1 MVSLLLRLYDADG
14 GVVWVGGRDVA
25 TLGREAL
32 RGRFGAVFQNEALLN
47 DSVYENIS
55 FLRDLSREAVTAAA
69 RTAQAWEF
77 IEKLPG
83 GLDARLD
90 IRGANLSGGQRQR
103 LLIARALAAR
113 PGILI
118 LDSADSALDY
128 RTAAALHAAVR
139 RDFPGVTLVVIS
151 ERVASLREADRI
163 LVLEE
168 GRLTAQGTH
177 EELLE
182 TCGRYRRMAEL
193 QMGGLK

>member
-1 MVSLLLRLYDADG
+1 MKQQTLPAPLLRWTTCGY
-14 GVVWVGGRDVA
+14 
-25 TLGREAL
+25 
-32 RGRFGAVFQNEALLN
+32 
-47 DSVYENIS
+47 
-55 FLRDLSREAVTAAA
+55 
-69 RTAQAWEF
+69 
-77 IEKLPG
+77 
-83 GLDARLD
+83 
-90 IRGANLSGGQRQR
+90 
-103 LLIARALAAR
+103 
-113 PGILI
+113 
-118 LDSADSALDY
+118 
-128 RTAAALHAAVR
+128 TAAALHAAVR